1 MRKNLV
7 AALVAAVAIAGVA
20 GADYVRVLETYQVKA
35 VHSVIVGENVTEQV
49 AGTIA
54 AADLTLS
61 DDLTVTSDATITGD
75 LVASEIRA
83 NAVPT
88 TQVIGA
94 GGTITADACGGMKLL
109 SSAAAVTTDTTN
121 TITAPAAANKGCV
134 MYLVNTNASDAITLD
149 DNALFEGSGV
159 AGATPG
165 DTAIGASDVCA
176 VGSDGSVWRQ
186 LGPCS
191 QG

>member
-1 MRKNLV
+1 MRKHLV
-7 AALVAAVAIAGVA
+7 AALVAAGAIAGVA

-35 VHSVIVGENVTEQV
+35 LHSVIVGESVTEQV
-49 AGTIA
+49 VGTIA

-61 DDLTVTSDATITGD
+61 DDLTVADDATITD
-75 LVASEIRA
+75 NLVADEIRA
-83 NAVPT
+83 NGVPT

-94 GGTITADACGGMKLL
+94 GGTIAADACGGFKKL

-121 TITAPAAANKGCV
+121 TITAPAASNKGCV
-134 MYLVNTNASDAITLD
+134 MYVVNTNASDTITLD

-159 AGATPG
+159 AGGTPG
-165 DTAIGASDVCA
+165 NTVVGAGDVCA
-176 VGSDGSVWRQ
+176 VGSDGAVWRQ